1 MVTCGLNQVE
11 SIGTQEESNPSV
23 YQQNYMLVWDVE
35 SLRGNEPHT
44 RGALTC
50 ANILMSDQESAR
62 IFYALSPQLR
72 HTTK

>member
-1 MVTCGLNQVE
+1 MWAQSGRIHRHSRRIKPVCISTELYARMGCG
-11 SIGTQEESNPSV
+11 I
-23 YQQNYMLVWDVE
+23 M
-35 SLRGNEPHT
+35 RGNEPHT